1 MAMYDVRL
9 ESDTWQDRKR
19 CLAEIAELLNI
30 PFHIVTVN
38 IETIEIILIVYKVYR
53 NTLIFQI
60 HNPNILLLP
69 ANIHMEMRQIT
80 HLLLEFCRQTH
91 IIRND
96 DTHVILLF
104 IKDSRQCTNNV
115 CKSASLDKRYAFRCN
130 ISHFLHVFCPPI
142 SDSKSLVTKLL

>member
-19 CLAEIAELLNI
+19 CLAEIAELLDI
-30 PFHIVTVN
+30 PFHIITVN
-38 IETIEIILIVYKVYR
+38 IESIEIIFIVNKVYR

-60 HNPNILLLP
+60 HNPYILLLP
-69 ANIHMEMRQIT
+69 ANIHMEMRQVT
-80 HLLLEFCRQTH
+80 HLLLEFCRQAH
-91 IIRND
+91 IIWND

-104 IKDSRQCTNNV
+104 IKYPRQCTNNI
-115 CKSASLDKRYAFRCN
+115 CKSASLDKWYALRCN

-142 SDSKSLVTKLL
+142 SDSKSLVTKLF